1 MVKDYLRLTVTGEQ
15 FEEKATNR
23 EDKYTAMQKK
33 KKRERENYLR

>member
-33 KKRERENYLR
+33 KKERENYLR